1 MYLLYNFLLILLV
14 TIAFPFW
21 LYKVV
26 TKEKHR
32 KGFWEKLGLGTE
44 LNSVPGDSRCRI
56 HIHAVSV
63 GEVIAATPFI
73 KGLRQR
79 HPEIRKKRW
88 QGYIHF
94 SVLITQRT
102 SWVRKI
108 SFLPFDLPWS

>member
-44 LNSVPGDSRCRI
+44 LNSVPWDRRCRI

-79 HPEIRKKRW
+79 HAERRLPRSEVTQAGNDVAGKRLPEVVRI
-88 QGYIHF
+88 F
-94 SVLITQRT
+94 S
-102 SWVRKI
+102 S
-108 SFLPFDLPWS
+108 PFDLPWS